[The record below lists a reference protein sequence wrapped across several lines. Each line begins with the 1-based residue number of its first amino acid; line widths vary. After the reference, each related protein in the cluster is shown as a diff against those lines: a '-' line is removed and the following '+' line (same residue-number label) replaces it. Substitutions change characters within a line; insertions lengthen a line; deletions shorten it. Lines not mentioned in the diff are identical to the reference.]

1 LFAIIVSGAL
11 IWIICM
17 KNRTFQK
24 YDKSVA
30 AILLR
35 PWVWIVMLL
44 ALPLQALPLQAKPLQ
59 ALPYVHTYAETDAP
73 LYYGEFFWDETGAP
87 RARPE
92 IVVDLRAEQLYVYR
106 GGVEIARAVITRGWK
121 NYKTPTG
128 TFPILEKDA
137 DHYSSTYDR
146 APMPYNL
153 RLTWQGIA
161 IHGADVDDIAAT
173 HGCIGIPLEFAKTL
187 FRNMRVGDKVHVTN
201 NWKPEVYGYP

>member
-1 LFAIIVSGAL
+1 MFAKIAGSG
-11 IWIICM
+11 WFWTICM
-17 KNRTFQK
+17 KNRMFQK
-24 YDKSVA
+24 LRQFVA
-30 AILLR
+30 TILLR
-35 PWVWIVMLL
+35 PWVWIALL
-44 ALPLQALPLQAKPLQ
+44 FAMPLQ

-73 LYYGEFFWDETGAP
+73 LYYGEFFWDESGAP

-106 GGVEIARAVITRGWK
+106 GGVEIARAVITRGWN

-161 IHGADVDDIAAT
+161 IHGANIDDMAAT